1 MAAAGRRDHFGPR
14 GAESPEGQ
22 EPLRRRRHLAARSAR
37 CQASVRR
44 RARAARQRPRGRPLG
59 AVPGRGPAM
68 RPASVVTLARLRHA
82 GTACALA
89 RRASM
94 ALGPTLAL
102 AWLASGCGGRSRALG
117 AGDDAA
123 PTASVDVR
131 RVETRIFPE
140 AVRAPGQWRSADE
153 LVVAAP
159 FAALVES
166 LAPRIGDR
174 IERGSTIGWLETRE
188 SLAAVH
194 GAESLL
200 RQAADSTARAE
211 AKLALTLARRDL
223 LRVPLVATA
232 TGTGLRRAA
241 EPGAEVA
248 EGAELLAIVPDGAV
262 VFEAHVPLAAA
273 DRVAIGQPAHIV
285 MEGGAATTATVQRR
299 LPNASSPD
307 QSALVWLSPG
317 PQAPRDLLDRFGTAA
332 IQIGPPRRSPAV
344 SDSALVE
351 DDLTGEYP

>member
-1 MAAAGRRDHFGPR
+1 
-14 GAESPEGQ
+14 
-22 EPLRRRRHLAARSAR
+22 
-37 CQASVRR
+37 
-44 RARAARQRPRGRPLG
+44 
-59 AVPGRGPAM
+59 M

-232 TGTGLRRAA
+232 TGTVLRRAA

-248 EGAELLAIVPDGAV
+248 EGTELLAIVPDGAV

-351 DDLTGEYP
+351 DDLTGEYRVARVDSSGVAIWTVVQLGLAADGWHELLGPPLPPGTRVIVDGQRGLPDSIRVRVRP